1 MGMSMGGLINF
12 YQASFLNNPPTCLVS
27 IVSIPDY
34 AVLKGNNLIYQKYVD
49 GKLEPATTEEEVS
62 KINNLLDA
70 YSPITNI
77 SKLANIPTFMIN
89 GTNDEYMPITS
100 VREYVT
106 TASKL
111 NNKIRLLEL
120 EGETHTLSSEA
131 YNIFLPE
138 VFAFLKENF

>member
-1 MGMSMGGLINF
+1 M
-12 YQASFLNNPPTCLVS
+12 
-27 IVSIPDY
+27 
-34 AVLKGNNLIYQKYVD
+34 IYQKYVN
-49 GKLEPATTEEEVS
+49 GQLEPATTEEEVL
-62 KINNLLDA
+62 KINNLLDT
-70 YSPITNI
+70 YTPIKNI
-77 SKLANIPTFMIN
+77 SKLASIPTLMIN
-89 GTNDEYMPITS
+89 GTNDEYFPINS

-138 VFAFLKENF
+138 IFAFLKENF